1 MVNPT
6 PDRVQIGAP
15 QSSGLGSTSQQ
26 GSGWWNRGERRSA
39 YRRHGYRPEI
49 DGLRAVAVAAVLLNH
64 LSNNLLPSGYLGVD
78 IFFVISGC
86 VVTSSLASRADG
98 GVARFLGSFYWR
110 RWRRLWPVLAVM
122 VVGVSVLYA
131 ALGSPIDDLYTTVFR
146 SGLTALVGV
155 SNFYF
160 YKQGSTYFGMSDE
173 YNPFLHTW
181 SLGVE
186 EQFYFVWPLLMLIC
200 GFGLRRAPS
209 QAYRRL
215 AWMSGAVCLVSLAAY
230 LLLHLQG
237 QPMAAF
243 FLSPFRLWELA
254 LGSLAFLA
262 HRRWRRRRFAVAS
275 GGRQLLPLDLP
286 ILIALVVVLALPRQA
301 EVAATVA
308 VALLTAVLLVLMRS
322 DAAAGRLLAHPALVL
337 LGLGSYSLYLWHWP
351 LLVFARYTVGL
362 NAATVLP
369 LLVLIAAVS
378 AISFRF
384 EFWSRYRFSLFSR
397 PTLAVPW
404 ALVSLFGSVT
414 TLLVLQGPGK
424 GALFLGR
431 RTGDLDLASSN
442 KAINGTTISTAMC
455 FLDPTAP
462 VPPSSYFTW
471 MCRSE
476 QPPQRPTIYFEGDS
490 HAHAL
495 FLLGR
500 DLFRGNSYGIS
511 FATRGGCP
519 FPFFAPAGRPD
530 YRGERYRNCLPHDQ
544 SRRRELAEVLRPGD
558 VVVSESSI
566 SNYIGSLPASER
578 SSALAGYASAVSA
591 LDRLVA
597 ERGAHL
603 VLVAPTP
610 TFPQPRIRTPLSL
623 CRPEWFRPG
632 WALAPLCRTLK
643 VSRSDQLARTRE
655 VRDLQRSLAAAGSA
669 TVVFDPFPA
678 LCPPNDSSCANVV
691 GGQILYSDGS
701 HLTNAGAALL
711 SGPFQA
717 VLRQLPAPP
726 RQVTG
731 AAWP

>member
-1 MVNPT
+1 MRRPH
-6 PDRVQIGAP
+6 
-15 QSSGLGSTSQQ
+15 GLAWSLGQVR
-26 GSGWWNRGERRSA
+26 GWWDGVERRSV
-39 YRRHGYRPEI
+39 YRRTGYRSEI
-49 DGLRAVAVAAVLLNH
+49 DGLRALAVVAVLLNH
-64 LSNNLLPSGYLGVD
+64 LSHRLLPAGYLGVD

-98 GVARFLGSFYWR
+98 DVRRFLGAFYWR

-131 ALGSPIDDLYTTVFR
+131 ALGSPIDDHYTTVFR
-146 SGLTALVGV
+146 SGLTALLGV
-155 SNFYF
+155 SNLYL

-186 EQFYFVWPLLMLIC
+186 EQFYLIWPLLMLAA
-200 GFGLRRAPS
+200 GFGLKRAPAR
-209 QAYRRL
+209 AYRRL
-215 AWMSGAVCLVSLAAY
+215 GWISAVVCLVSLAGY
-230 LLLHLQG
+230 LLLQLRG

-262 HRRWRRRRFAVAS
+262 HRRRRRGRRRSAGGS
-275 GGRQLLPLDLP
+275 GSGQGFPLDLP
-286 ILIALVVVLALPRQA
+286 ILAALLLSLVLPSSA
-301 EVAATVA
+301 EVGATLL
-308 VALLTAVLLVLMRS
+308 VALLTAALLVLMRS
-322 DAAAGRLLAHPALVL
+322 GAGAARLLSHPTLVL
-337 LGLGSYSLYLWHWP
+337 VGLASYSLYLWHWP
-351 LLVFARYTVGL
+351 LLVFARYTLGL
-362 NAATVLP
+362 NAAVALP
-369 LLVLIAAVS
+369 LLVLIAVVG
-378 AISFRF
+378 AISYRF
-384 EFWSRYRFSLFSR
+384 EFWSRYRFSLLAR
-397 PTLAVPW
+397 P
-404 ALVSLFGSVT
+404 ALVIPWVLLSLLSSAA

-431 RTGDLDLASSN
+431 RTGDLDLTSSN
-442 KAINGTTISTAMC
+442 KAIAGTTISTAMC

-462 VPPSSYFTW
+462 VPPSSYFSW

-500 DLFRGNSYGIS
+500 DLLRGGSYGIS

-544 SRRRELAEVLRPGD
+544 SRRRELAEVLKPGD

-566 SNYIGSLPASER
+566 SNYIRSLPPSDR
-578 SSALAGYASAVSA
+578 LSALAGYASAVRA
-591 LDRLVA
+591 FDALVA
-597 ERGAHL
+597 ARGAHL

-610 TFPQPRIRTPLSL
+610 TFPQPRIRSPLSL
-623 CRPEWFRPG
+623 CRPEWFRPA
-632 WALAPLCRTLK
+632 WALAPICRTIR
-643 VSRSDQLARTRE
+643 VSRSEQLAQTRE
-655 VRDLQRSLAAAGSA
+655 VRDLQRGLAAAGRA
-669 TVVFDPFPA
+669 TVVFDPLPA
-678 LCPPNDSSCANVV
+678 LCPPGRSSCANVE

-701 HLTNAGAALL
+701 HLTNAGAEQLSAPFLAL
-711 SGPFQA
+711 
-717 VLRQLPAPP
+717 LRQLPAPTP
-726 RQVTG
+726 QAPGVG
-731 AAWP
+731 LP